1 MARKKHT
8 RRAQR
13 QLVKVENVYP
23 AAIGCALSWLRPE
36 LNMRMSFTLSAA
48 QGAAVIVRVKGGGV
62 GGGETQ
68 LLQDNLM
75 CSKDF

>member
-1 MARKKHT
+1 
-8 RRAQR
+8 
-13 QLVKVENVYP
+13 
-23 AAIGCALSWLRPE
+23 
-36 LNMRMSFTLSAA
+36 MSLTLSAA